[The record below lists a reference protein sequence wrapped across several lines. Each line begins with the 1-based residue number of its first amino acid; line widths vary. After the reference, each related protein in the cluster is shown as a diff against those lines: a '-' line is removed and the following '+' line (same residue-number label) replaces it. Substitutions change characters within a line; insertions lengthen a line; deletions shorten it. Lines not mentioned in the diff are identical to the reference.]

1 MNIMCTDRFFFV
13 LVTVFLFLPSL
24 SLGGAPNPGG
34 GGADAQAFDFTSS
47 ARTGVRGSSSCAKT
61 DSTTNRVIFWEG
73 QTEVNHNAY
82 RPVYIDVA
90 GSQNYLNQGVIGGN
104 LRVADYFASDTQKSF
119 VSTNVSRTVVCSS
132 LFGVGAQATSIHR
145 ATPATGDPYP
155 PTAGVGVTIIK
166 TTSAQQNGL

>member
-1 MNIMCTDRFFFV
+1 MNIMRTDRFLFI

-24 SLGGAPNPGG
+24 SLGGSPNPGS
-34 GGADAQAFDFTSS
+34 GGADAQAFDFTSNATTS
-47 ARTGVRGSSSCAKT
+47 VRNSTSCPSGSDGTVS
-61 DSTTNRVIFWEG
+61 RVIMWEG

-90 GSQNYLNQGVIGGN
+90 GSQNYLNNN

-119 VSTNVSRTVVCSS
+119 VSTRVSMTIACGNI
-132 LFGVGAQATSIHR
+132 FGVSAKATSIHR
-145 ATPATGDPYP
+145 ATPATADPYP

-166 TTSAQQNGL
+166 TTSAQQSGL